1 MALNDARGY
10 LYTMLNQYL
19 EMQEDL
25 KDFDEAFKDGYI
37 TEERLEEV
45 KYEVSQLKEN
55 YDRIQYIMYL
65 MEIPNRKAKKEKF
78 HHANKRVEEYF
89 KSIGADLDSIR
100 NENKSIAAKIH
111 KELKALTEKNK

>member
-55 YDRIQYIMYL
+55 YDRISISCIWWKSQIEKLKKKNFIMR
-65 MEIPNRKAKKEKF
+65 I
-78 HHANKRVEEYF
+78 
-89 KSIGADLDSIR
+89 
-100 NENKSIAAKIH
+100 NE
-111 KELKALTEKNK
+111 